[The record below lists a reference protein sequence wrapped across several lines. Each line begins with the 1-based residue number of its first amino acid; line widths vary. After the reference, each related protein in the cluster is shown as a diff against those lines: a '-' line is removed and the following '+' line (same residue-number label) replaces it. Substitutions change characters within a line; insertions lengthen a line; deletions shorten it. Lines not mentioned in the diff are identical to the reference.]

1 MNCRSR
7 AFVAFVCTVFLL
19 VTLSVSCGG
28 GNGGEGPTPN
38 PNLVPQNYPAIV
50 FSPSLWTQLSPTG
63 TAPTPREQQAS
74 VYDAAND
81 RLIIFGGR
89 SSSQCFSDTWVLA
102 NASGTT
108 GPASWIPLSTTGMI
122 APARYAVVAAYNSS
136 KNMLIVFGG
145 VDANGYPGTDLWVL
159 TNANGLEGTTPTWMQ
174 TTIWGTAPT
183 ARVGVAGTYD
193 EAADTIIFFGGVSF
207 SASGGTLY
215 NETWTIR
222 DVTST
227 PTWYKLNPAGTLP
240 TARRDASAVYD
251 AASNRLIIFGGN
263 TSAANPPNA
272 SGRMNET
279 WVLSNANGVGDT
291 PTWSQLDTLDKPA
304 ARSGHTAVFDGTNQR
319 MLVFAGAGTDSYPR
333 NDVWVLADAGETTA
347 SWTAYDTGNS
357 LPTPRAHQSV
367 VYTGGA
373 NNKML
378 MFGGAVGTNS
388 FDNDVW
394 VLRGANGIPSTPV
407 AHITIKAA
415 SKDLFV
421 GYTLQLV
428 ALSTDT
434 SNSEV
439 SGVLYT
445 WHSSNTEVAT
455 VGSLGLVTGIGAGKT
470 TITVSSG
477 DVSSQIDITIHRL

>member
-1 MNCRSR
+1 MNCKCR
-7 AFVAFVCTVFLL
+7 AFVASIWMLFLL
-19 VTLSVSCGG
+19 MTLSLSCGG
-28 GNGGEGPTPN
+28 GGEEEVPTPN
-38 PNLVPQNYPAIV
+38 PNPVPQNYPAVV
-50 FSPSLWTQLSPTG
+50 FTPSLWTQLGPTG
-63 TAPTPREQQAS
+63 TPPAPRERHAS

-89 SSSQCFSDTWVLA
+89 SASQCFSDTWVLA

-108 GPASWIPLSTTGMI
+108 GPTSWIPLSTTGMI
-122 APARYAVVAAYNSS
+122 APARYSVVAAYNSS

-145 VDANGYPGTDLWVL
+145 VDANGFPRTGFWVL

-174 TTIWGTAPT
+174 ATIWGTPPT
-183 ARVGVAGTYD
+183 ARAGVAGTYD
-193 EAADTIIFFGGVSF
+193 EANDTIIFFGGANF

-215 NETWTIR
+215 NETWIIR
-222 DVTST
+222 DVTGS
-227 PTWYKLNPAGTLP
+227 PSWCKLNPAGTLP

-263 TSAANPPNA
+263 TSTANPPGPSARVND
-272 SGRMNET
+272 T

-304 ARSGHTAVFDGTNQR
+304 ARSGHTAVFDDTNKR
-319 MLVFAGAGTDSYPR
+319 MLVFAGAGTDGYLR
-333 NDVWVLADAGETTA
+333 NDVWVLANAGETTS
-347 SWTAYDTGNS
+347 SWAAYDTGNS
-357 LPTPRAHQSV
+357 LPTPRAYQST
-367 VYTGGA
+367 VYTGSA

-378 MFGGAVGTNS
+378 MFGGNAGTNRS
-388 FDNDVW
+388 DNDVW
-394 VLRGANGIPSTPV
+394 VLRGANGVPSTPV
-407 AHITIKAA
+407 TNITIKAA
-415 SKDLFV
+415 STDLFV

-428 ALSTDT
+428 AVSTDA

-445 WHSSNTEVAT
+445 WRSSNTEVAT
-455 VGSLGLVTGIGAGKT
+455 VSSLGLVTGIGAGTT

-477 DVSSQIDITIHRL
+477 DVSSQINIIIHRL